1 MILYFISIVAALV
14 SVLGWGYLLGAT
26 LLTRRLGRRP
36 QSIGQVTT
44 AGVTILKPLH
54 GAEPGLFE
62 NLDDRFHESC
72 HFGGIHSGWL
82 DSHVGPVSPNGAGWK
97 SWQRGGGRLNCR
109 SGMRIRPS

>member
-1 MILYFISIVAALV
+1 MILYFTSIVAALV

-26 LLTRRLGRRP
+26 LLTRRLGHTP

-62 NLDDRFHESC
+62 NLVSFCTQDYP
-72 HFGGIHSGWL
+72 
-82 DSHVGPVSPNGAGWK
+82 GPVQIVFGVQDTRDGAIDRRPA
-97 SWQRGGGRLNCR
+97 SGR
-109 SGMRIRPS
+109 I